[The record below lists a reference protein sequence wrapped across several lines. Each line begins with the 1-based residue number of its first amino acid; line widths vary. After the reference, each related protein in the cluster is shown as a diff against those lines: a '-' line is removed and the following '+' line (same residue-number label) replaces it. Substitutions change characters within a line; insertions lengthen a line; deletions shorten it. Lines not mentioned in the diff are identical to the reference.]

1 MSTSLRD
8 LAPHTRPKVSAWL
21 ASLRDAGVQGQI
33 TSTRR
38 SRLEQ
43 TRLWKRFVSGQS
55 ILPAAPPGS
64 SKHELGLAIDI
75 VFPTDEGFATAVDA
89 AEEFGLRWAGP
100 DDPVHFEDQEQ
111 PQDAEEVDVSEALLG
126 SAPGAA
132 GQFIERAFEEFT
144 HLGTINSVAGFFGL
158 GDRVCCGRQPLR
170 GLLADSQTSPL

>member
-55 ILPAAPPGS
+55 ILPAAPPRS
-64 SKHELGLAIDI
+64 SKHELGLSIEI
-75 VFPTDEGFATAVDA
+75 GFPTDEGFASALCA
-89 AEEFGLRWAGP
+89 AEDFGLPWACP
-100 DDPVHFEDQEQ
+100 DYPVHFK
-111 PQDAEEVDVSEALLG
+111 
-126 SAPGAA
+126 
-132 GQFIERAFEEFT
+132 T
-144 HLGTINSVAGFFGL
+144 
-158 GDRVCCGRQPLR
+158 
-170 GLLADSQTSPL
+170 

>member
-1 MSTSLRD
+1 MSSQLRD
-8 LAPHTRPKVSAWL
+8 TAAHTRPKLSAWL
-21 ASLRDAGVQGQI
+21 ACLRDAGLQRQI

-43 TRLWKRFVSGQS
+43 PRLWKRFVSGQS
-55 ILPAAPPGS
+55 MLPAAPPGS
-64 SKHELGLAIDI
+64 SKHELGSGIDI

-126 SAPGAA
+126 SGPGAA
-132 GQFIERAFEEFT
+132 GQFIERAFDEFT
-144 HLGTINSVAGFFGL
+144 HLGTIKSVARFFGL
-158 GDRVCCGRQPLR
+158 GDRVCCGR
-170 GLLADSQTSPL
+170 

>member
-1 MSTSLRD
+1 M
-8 LAPHTRPKVSAWL
+8 
-21 ASLRDAGVQGQI
+21 
-33 TSTRR
+33 
-38 SRLEQ
+38 
-43 TRLWKRFVSGQS
+43 SGQS

-126 SAPGAA
+126 SGPGAA
-132 GQFIERAFEEFT
+132 GQFIERAFDEFT
-144 HLGTINSVAGFFGL
+144 HLGTIKSVARFFGL
-158 GDRVCCGRQPLR
+158 GDRVCCGR
-170 GLLADSQTSPL
+170 

>member
-43 TRLWKRFVSGQS
+43 TRVWKRFVSGQS

-64 SKHELGLAIDI
+64 SKQELGLSLD
-75 VFPTDEGFATAVDA
+75 VTFPTDEGFATSVEA
-89 AEEFGLRWAGP
+89 AEAIRLRWAC
-100 DDPVHFEDQEQ
+100 H
-111 PQDAEEVDVSEALLG
+111 
-126 SAPGAA
+126 
-132 GQFIERAFEEFT
+132 
-144 HLGTINSVAGFFGL
+144 
-158 GDRVCCGRQPLR
+158 
-170 GLLADSQTSPL
+170 

>member
-1 MSTSLRD
+1 MSTSLRA

-55 ILPAAPPGS
+55 ILPAAPPGR

-75 VFPTDEGFATAVDA
+75 VFPTDEGVATALDA
-89 AEEFGLRWAGP
+89 AEELGLRWAGP
-100 DDPVHFEDQEQ
+100 YQPVHFEAQEQ
-111 PQDAEEVDVSEALLG
+111 PQDAAEVNVSEALLG
-126 SAPGAA
+126 SWPGAA
-132 GQFIERAFEEFT
+132 RRFFASSFDEFA
-144 HLGTINSVAGFFGL
+144 H
-158 GDRVCCGRQPLR
+158 
-170 GLLADSQTSPL
+170 

>member
-55 ILPAAPPGS
+55 ILPSAPPGR
-64 SKHELGLAIDI
+64 SKHEVGLAIDI
-75 VFPTDEGFATAVDA
+75 VFPTGEGFATAVEA
-89 AEEFGLRWAGP
+89 AEEFGVRWAGSG
-100 DDPVHFEDQEQ
+100 DPVHSHDQGPQ
-111 PQDAEEVDVSEALLG
+111 PD
-126 SAPGAA
+126 P
-132 GQFIERAFEEFT
+132 
-144 HLGTINSVAGFFGL
+144 
-158 GDRVCCGRQPLR
+158 
-170 GLLADSQTSPL
+170 

>member
-55 ILPAAPPGS
+55 ILPSAPPRS
-64 SKHELGLAIDI
+64 SKHEVGLAINI
-75 VFPTDEGFATAVDA
+75 VFPTDEGFANLVNA
-89 AEEFGLRWAGP
+89 AERFGVPRAGP
-100 DDPVHFEDQEQ
+100 DDSDIF
-111 PQDAEEVDVSEALLG
+111 
-126 SAPGAA
+126 
-132 GQFIERAFEEFT
+132 
-144 HLGTINSVAGFFGL
+144 
-158 GDRVCCGRQPLR
+158 
-170 GLLADSQTSPL
+170 